1 MIVMK
6 MNNQNDDK
14 INTLLNMGLDE
25 ITISKN
31 LGVSEKSIHEVIKN
45 LNYKV
50 SDYYITNKSVQY
62 ISELTKLT
70 ENYIYSIRNFGRPW
84 SSGDMDIAL
93 DWIKDN
99 GISFKT
105 SFILCNRLGR
115 TYNCIIDKLNQLVGI
130 LYLQGNNIN
139 SISDI
144 THLSIDYI
152 QNIIEQ

>member
-1 MIVMK
+1 
-6 MNNQNDDK
+6 MNNQNDHK

-31 LGVSEKSIHEVIKN
+31 LGVSEKSIQKVINN

-50 SDYYITNKSVQY
+50 SNYYLTNKSVKY
-62 ISELTKLT
+62 ISESTKLT
-70 ENYIYSIRNFGRPW
+70 EGYVYSIRNFGRPW
-84 SSGDMDIAL
+84 SCGDIDITL

-99 GISFKT
+99 GLSLKT

-115 TYNCIIDKLNQLVGI
+115 TYNCIIDKLNQVVSS
-130 LYLQGNNIN
+130 LYLQGNNIK
-139 SISDI
+139 SIFDI
-144 THLSIDYI
+144 THLNIDYI